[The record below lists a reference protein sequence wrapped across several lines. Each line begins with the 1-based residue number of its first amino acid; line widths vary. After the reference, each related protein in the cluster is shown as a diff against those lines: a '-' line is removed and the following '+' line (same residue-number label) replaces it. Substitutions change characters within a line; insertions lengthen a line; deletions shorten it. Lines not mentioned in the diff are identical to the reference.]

1 MFAYLSKQAHYAN
14 TNRAHTRG
22 LQELDAIR
30 SSTMYTSHK
39 LSVPDTELLEAEDTK
54 LYIVG
59 CIDKTSSHRHT
70 HVKGKM
76 HVVRGTP
83 ELLHGIPDI
92 HSLGLIH
99 EFPRTYT
106 IRAETIFASQILRE
120 IKLRDPRS

>member
-1 MFAYLSKQAHYAN
+1 MYAYLSKQAHYAN

-76 HVVRGTP
+76 HVVRGTL

-99 EFPRTYT
+99 EFPKTYT
-106 IRAETIFASQILRE
+106 IRT
-120 IKLRDPRS
+120 